1 MTELSPL
8 KIVVVGHVDHGKST
22 LVGRLLN
29 DTGSLP
35 AGKLEAVKAASEK
48 RGVAFEW
55 AFLLDALQ
63 AERDQGITI
72 DTTQI
77 RLKTKPRETI
87 IIDAPGHREFL
98 KNMITGAA
106 SADAA
111 ILVVDA
117 VEGLQEQTRRHGYL
131 LHLLGL
137 RQVVVAVNKMDAV
150 NYDIGRFAEVVAE
163 MNAYL
168 SGIGIEPQHII
179 PISAYNGA
187 NVVTRIDA
195 LDWFTGPTLIDGL
208 TGFKAQAQP
217 VELPLR
223 FPVQDV
229 LKLDE
234 RRIVV
239 GRIESGRLRVGDEI
253 VFNPSGKAAR
263 IASIESWGTKVPV
276 IAAVAGQSV
285 GITLDDHI
293 FIERGQ
299 IGSHQL
305 AAPREARAFRANLF
319 WLGTQALEVGQRYK
333 LRLATSEQTV
343 EVERIVKVVDL
354 DDLKSDSVTRVDRHA
369 VAEVVLRSKVAL
381 ALDEFSENS
390 RLGRFVLVDGFDIVG
405 GGIVVGADAELSRLA
420 QSVKSRNLF
429 PVGHRASLE
438 ARWLLNGHKGGVI
451 WLTGLSGAGKSTVAM
466 EVEHQLLRKGRQVY
480 VLDGDNLRQG
490 LNSDLGFSPEDR
502 TENIRRVGE
511 VAHLFAS
518 AGTIVITAFI
528 SPYQADRDRVRT
540 IQPETFHEVYVKAG
554 VGECTKRDP
563 KGLYAKAIKGEIP
576 EFTGISAPYEAPEAP
591 ELVVETEGHSVE
603 SSVAQLLDY
612 IDRTFALEAGE
623 EADALRG

>member
-1 MTELSPL
+1 MTQAAL

-35 AGKLEAVKAASEK
+35 HGKLEAVKAASEK

-98 KNMITGAA
+98 KNMITGAS

-117 VEGLQEQTRRHGYL
+117 VEGVQEQTRRHGYL

-150 NYDIGRFAEVVAE
+150 DYDAARFADVSGQVQS
-163 MNAYL
+163 YL
-168 SGIGIEPQHII
+168 SEIGVTAAHIV
-179 PISAYNGA
+179 PLSAYKGD
-187 NVVTRIDA
+187 NVVTRAKVLAWHD
-195 LDWFTGPTLIDGL
+195 GPTLIEAIN
-208 TGFKAQAQP
+208 GFKPQALST
-217 VELPLR
+217 ELPLR

-229 LKLDE
+229 LKLDD
-234 RRIVV
+234 RRILV

-253 VFNPSGKAAR
+253 LFSPSGKSAR
-263 IASIESWGTKVPV
+263 INSIENWGGKVPV
-276 IAAVAGQSV
+276 IAAIAGQAI

-293 FIERGQ
+293 FVERGQ
-299 IGSHQL
+299 VGSHPI
-305 AAPREARAFRANLF
+305 AAPRESRVFRVNLF
-319 WLGTQALEVGQRYK
+319 WLGNHALEPGQRYK
-333 LRLATSEQTV
+333 LRLATSEQVV
-343 EVERIVKVVDL
+343 EVERILKVVDL
-354 DDLKSDSVTRVDRHA
+354 DDLKSEAITKVDRHA
-369 VAEVVLRSKVAL
+369 VAEVVLRAKGAL
-381 ALDEFSENS
+381 ALDEFAENA
-390 RLGRFVLVDGFDIVG
+390 RLGRFVLVDGYDIVG
-405 GGIVVGADAELSRLA
+405 GGIVASADAEVARLA
-420 QSVKSRNLF
+420 EAVKSRNLF

-451 WLTGLSGAGKSTVAM
+451 WLTGLSGAGKSTIAM

-511 VAHLFAS
+511 VAHLFAQ
-518 AGTIVITAFI
+518 AGAIVITAFI

-540 IQPETFHEVYVKAG
+540 IQPEAFHEVYVKAG
-554 VGECTKRDP
+554 VPECAKRDP
-563 KGLYAKAIKGEIP
+563 KGLYAKAIKGLIP
-576 EFTGISAPYEAPEAP
+576 EFTGISAPYEAPEEP
-591 ELVVETEGHSVE
+591 EMTVETEGHSVE
-603 SSVAQLLDY
+603 SSVAQLLGY
-612 IDRTFALEAGE
+612 IESAFALENRE
-623 EADALRG
+623 NESALRG

>member
-1 MTELSPL
+1 MTQSPL

-35 AGKLEAVKAASEK
+35 HGKLDAIKSASEK

-111 ILVVDA
+111 VLVVDA
-117 VEGLQEQTRRHGYL
+117 VEGLREQTRRHGYL

-150 NYDIGRFAEVVAE
+150 GYDEKRYGEVV
-163 MNAYL
+163 NDVQAYL
-168 SGIGIEPQHII
+168 AEIGVTPAHVL
-179 PISAYNGA
+179 PISAYKGA
-187 NVVTRIDA
+187 NVVARA
-195 LDWFTGPTLIDGL
+195 KELAWHAGPTLIEAL
-208 TGFKAQAQP
+208 SAFKPQAQST
-217 VELPLR
+217 ELPLR

-253 VFNPSGKAAR
+253 VFNPSGKSAR
-263 IASIESWGTKVPV
+263 IASIESWGSKVPV
-276 IAAVAGQSV
+276 IAAVAGQAV

-299 IGSHQL
+299 IGSHPI
-305 AAPREARAFRANLF
+305 AAPRETRLFRANLF
-319 WLGTQALEVGQRYK
+319 WLGNHSLEVGQRYR
-333 LRLATSEQTV
+333 LRLATTDQVV
-343 EVERIVKVVDL
+343 EVERILKVVDL
-354 DDLKSDSVTRVDRHA
+354 DDLKSEAITKVDRHA
-369 VAEVVLRSKVAL
+369 VAEVVLRAKGVL
-381 ALDEFSENS
+381 ALDEFTENP
-390 RLGRFVLVDGFDIVG
+390 RLGRFVLVDGHDIVG
-405 GGIVVGADAELSRLA
+405 GGIVASADAEVARLA
-420 QSVKSRNLF
+420 EAVKSRNLF

-451 WLTGLSGAGKSTVAM
+451 WLTGLSGSGKSTIAM
-466 EVEHQLLRKGRQVY
+466 EVEHQLIRRGRQVF

-490 LNSDLGFSPEDR
+490 LNSDLGFSPQDR
-502 TENIRRVGE
+502 AENIRRVGE
-511 VAHLFAS
+511 VAHLFAQ

-528 SPYQADRDRVRT
+528 SPYQADRDKVRV
-540 IQPETFHEVYVKAG
+540 IQPEAFHEVYVKAG

-563 KGLYAKAIKGEIP
+563 KGLYAKAIKGLIP
-576 EFTGISAPYEAPEAP
+576 EFTGISAPYEAPETP
-591 ELVVETEGHSVE
+591 EMVIETEGHSVE

-612 IDRTFALEAGE
+612 IDQRFALDGEAQ
-623 EADALRG
+623 AALLKG

>member
-1 MTELSPL
+1 MTNHAPL
-8 KIVVVGHVDHGKST
+8 KIVVAGHVDHGKST
-22 LVGRLLN
+22 LVGRLLS

-35 AGKLEAVKAASEK
+35 HGKLEAVKAASEK

-77 RLKTKPRETI
+77 RLKTKPRDTI

-98 KNMITGAA
+98 KNMITGAS

-117 VEGLQEQTRRHGYL
+117 VEGVQEQTKRHGYL

-150 NYDIGRFAEVVAE
+150 NYDVGRFAEVVSE
-163 MNAYL
+163 IRTYL
-168 SGIGIEPQHII
+168 AGIGVEPSHIL
-179 PISAYNGA
+179 PISAYKGENLVSPA
-187 NVVTRIDA
+187 QFF
-195 LDWFTGPTLIDGL
+195 DWHSGPTLVEALGE
-208 TGFKAQAQP
+208 FKPHAQSA
-217 VELPLR
+217 ELPLR

-229 LKLDE
+229 LKLDD

-239 GRIESGRLRVGDEI
+239 GRIESGRLRVGDELL
-253 VFNPSGKAAR
+253 FSPSGKSAR
-263 IASIESWGTKVPV
+263 IASIESWGAQVPV
-276 IAAVAGQSV
+276 IAAIAGQAV

-299 IGSHQL
+299 IGSHPI
-305 AAPREARAFRANLF
+305 AAPRESRVFRASLF
-319 WLGTQALEVGQRYK
+319 WLGNHALEPGQRYK
-333 LRLATSEQTV
+333 LRLATTEQVV
-343 EVERIVKVVDL
+343 EVERILKVVDL
-354 DDLKSDSVTRVDRHA
+354 DDLKSEAITKVDRHA
-369 VAEVVLRSKVAL
+369 VAEVVLRAKGAL
-381 ALDEFSENS
+381 ALDEFSENQH
-390 RLGRFVLVDGFDIVG
+390 LGRFVLVDGYDIVG
-405 GGIVVGADAELSRLA
+405 GGIVVSADAEVARLA
-420 QSVKSRNLF
+420 EAVKSKNLF

-451 WLTGLSGAGKSTVAM
+451 WLTGLSGAGKSTIAM

-502 TENIRRVGE
+502 
-511 VAHLFAS
+511 
-518 AGTIVITAFI
+518 
-528 SPYQADRDRVRT
+528 
-540 IQPETFHEVYVKAG
+540 
-554 VGECTKRDP
+554 
-563 KGLYAKAIKGEIP
+563 
-576 EFTGISAPYEAPEAP
+576 
-591 ELVVETEGHSVE
+591 
-603 SSVAQLLDY
+603 
-612 IDRTFALEAGE
+612 
-623 EADALRG
+623 

>member
-1 MTELSPL
+1 MSHAPL

-35 AGKLEAVKAASEK
+35 HGKLDAVKAASEK

-117 VEGLQEQTRRHGYL
+117 VEGVREQTKRHGYL

-137 RQVVVAVNKMDAV
+137 RQIVVAVNKMDAAG
-150 NYDIGRFAEVVAE
+150 YDAGRFDEVAQEVR
-163 MNAYL
+163 AYL
-168 SGIGIEPQHII
+168 NEIGVSLSHIV
-179 PISAYNGA
+179 PISAYKGD
-187 NVVTRIDA
+187 NVVARA
-195 LDWFTGPTLIDGL
+195 QQLAWHSGPTLIESL
-208 TGFKAQAQP
+208 QEFKAHAQSA
-217 VELPLR
+217 ELPLR

-253 VFNPSGKAAR
+253 LFNPSGKSAR
-263 IASIESWGTKVPV
+263 IASIESWGVKVPV
-276 IAAVAGQSV
+276 IAAIAGQAI

-299 IGSHQL
+299 VGSHPI
-305 AAPREARAFRANLF
+305 AAPRESRVFRANLF
-319 WLGTQALEVGQRYK
+319 WLGNHALEPGQRYK
-333 LRLATSEQTV
+333 LRLATAEQIV
-343 EVERIVKVVDL
+343 EVERILKVVDL
-354 DDLKSDSVTRVDRHA
+354 DDLKSEAMTKVDRHA
-369 VAEVVLRSKVAL
+369 VAEVVLRARGAL
-381 ALDEFSENS
+381 ALDAFADNP
-390 RLGRFVLVDGFDIVG
+390 RLGRFVLVDGYDIVG
-405 GGIVVGADAELSRLA
+405 GGIVASADAEVARLA
-420 QSVKSRNLF
+420 DSVKSRNLF

-451 WLTGLSGAGKSTVAM
+451 WLTGLSGAGKSTIAM

-511 VAHLFAS
+511 VAHLFAQ
-518 AGTIVITAFI
+518 AGAIVITAFI
-528 SPYQADRDRVRT
+528 SPYQADRDRVRA

-554 VGECTKRDP
+554 VPECTKRDP
-563 KGLYAKAIKGEIP
+563 KGLYAKAIQGLIP
-576 EFTGISAPYEAPEAP
+576 EFTGISAPYEAPETP

-612 IDRTFALEAGE
+612 IETAFALDGREQHE
-623 EADALRG
+623 LLRG

>member
-1 MTELSPL
+1 MTQLSPL

-163 MNAYL
+163 VNAYL

-187 NVVTRIDA
+187 NVVTRIEA

-229 LKLDE
+229 LKLDD

-253 VFNPSGKAAR
+253 VFNPSGKSAR

-612 IDRTFALEAGE
+612 IDRTFALDAGE
-623 EADALRG
+623 TADALRG